1 MATHTVAPS
10 SSFHPHLYTN
20 ITFNHAPSRLDCIF
34 DIIYIIPREAFVD
47 INQLNDLRITK
58 HVVVLNETDLE
69 APVKEAAR
77 GGNVVAIRYEA
88 DDYLMLL
95 GQQVSIDLPLHMRYQ
110 KPDSLW
116 SHQTVT
122 IPTPKVGWTCL
133 IDPPQKSSSIPPLP
147 SIDFHLERDS
157 RTTFDEIEST
167 AIGNMTVSVPVGR
180 TDDIY
185 TVQTGT
191 FITVIVGSLWIAY
204 TIYRAVVKRKRTEA
218 KGKRRKS
225 E

>member
-1 MATHTVAPS
+1 MATHTVAPA
-10 SSFHPHLYTN
+10 SSFHPHIYTN
-20 ITFNHAPSRLDCIF
+20 VTFNQAPSRLDCIF

-47 INQLNDLRITK
+47 INQLHDLRISK

-69 APVKEAAR
+69 APVEAVR

-88 DDYLMLL
+88 EDYLMLL
-95 GQQVSIDLPLHMRYQ
+95 GQEMNIDLPLHMRYQ

-116 SHQTVT
+116 THQTVT
-122 IPTPKVGWTCL
+122 IPEPKVGWTCL
-133 IDPPQKSSSIPPLP
+133 IEPPLKSTSIPPLP
-147 SIDFHLERDS
+147 TIDFHLERDS

-167 AIGNMTVSVPVGR
+167 TIGNMTVRVPVGC
-180 TDDIY
+180 TADTY

-191 FITVIVGSLWIAY
+191 FITVVVGALWIAW
-204 TIYRAVVKRKRTEA
+204 TLYRAVVKRKRTEA

>member
-1 MATHTVAPS
+1 MATHSVAPS

-47 INQLNDLRITK
+47 INQLNDLKITK
-58 HVVVLNETDLE
+58 HIVVLNETDLE
-69 APVKEAAR
+69 APVEKVR

-95 GQQVSIDLPLHMRYQ
+95 GQHVSIDLPLHMRYH
-110 KPDSLW
+110 KADSLW
-116 SHQTVT
+116 THQTVT

-133 IDPPQKSSSIPPLP
+133 IDPPQKPSSIPPLP

-167 AIGNMTVSVPVGR
+167 AVGNMTVSVPVGR
-180 TDDIY
+180 TDDTY